1 MKTATITE
9 IKKTLKNCDN
19 ETLIELCLSMAKFK
33 KESKELLTYLLYE
46 KSDEAYYIKGVK
58 EQIKEEFKNINTNQT
73 RFLKK
78 GARKV
83 LRITKKH
90 IRFSKKKT
98 TELEL
103 ILFYCEELL
112 QVKANIQRNSVLRGI
127 IERELLRMK
136 KITNGLH
143 EDLQY
148 DYHREID
155 AIAGMLDY

>member
-98 TELEL
+98 HL
-103 ILFYCEELL
+103 ILL
-112 QVKANIQRNSVLRGI
+112 
-127 IERELLRMK
+127 
-136 KITNGLH
+136 
-143 EDLQY
+143 
-148 DYHREID
+148 
-155 AIAGMLDY
+155 